1 MNQATKVINFM
12 KKLQVIEFITESFL
26 NEEKNRDNFDV
37 QNFFSFAKEGT

>member
-26 NEEKNRDNFDV
+26 NEEKKQRQF
-37 QNFFSFAKEGT
+37 